1 MPEHLIIRK
10 NNKMK
15 RLILPSIIL
24 FVIFFM
30 SCYYD
35 SQEALYPSYSSSC
48 DTANVTY
55 SGIVV
60 PILRNNC
67 YSCHSNANAASFGA
81 NIKLE
86 NYNDL
91 TSQMSTVVTAIKHNG
106 SISPMPK
113 NGGKLSICLLT
124 QIDIWVRKGMLN
136 N

>member
-1 MPEHLIIRK
+1 
-10 NNKMK
+10 MK

-24 FVIFFM
+24 FLIFFM

-35 SQEALYPSYSSSC
+35 SQEALYPYYSSSC
-48 DTANVTY
+48 DTTNVTY
-55 SGIVV
+55 SGTVV

-67 YSCHSNANAASFGA
+67 YSCHSNASAASFGA
-81 NIKLE
+81 NIKIE
-86 NYNDL
+86 NYADL
-91 TSQMSTVVTAIKHNG
+91 TAQMPTVVTAINHNG

-113 NGGKLSICLLT
+113 NSSKLNTCLLT